1 MANTKSTNKTQSVPV
16 QEVQYKKLNAVYTSE
31 AALRVAGFT
40 DEDIKDLC
48 TRERQIPAYYECT
61 ERVGDKVI
69 RAESIYSKDELVQW
83 ITGEDGKRIPSRTA
97 HFRDPVIDG
106 FKFKVHSCFL
116 QSERDMYNFSPENSS
131 CKFFKDNTVEVVQK
145 KEMWDAFITAL
156 EKEKSGCL
164 DQARELM
171 AQSLPVPKNNDIF
184 KLFGVTD
191 ISLLKTKVTLPW
203 VMYRGP
209 NGERG
214 ADPESFTKMAAF
226 ENDYDCAL
234 KRDEVISLV
243 NKLEQKGVRVR
254 DCIIGL

>member
-1 MANTKSTNKTQSVPV
+1 MANNKSVNKTQSVPV

-31 AALRVAGFT
+31 AALRAAGFT
-40 DEDIKDLC
+40 DDDIKDLC

-61 ERVGDKVI
+61 ENGVAADK
-69 RAESIYSKDELVQW
+69 IYSKEELVKW
-83 ITGEDGKRIPSRTA
+83 ITGEDGKRIPSRMA
-97 HFRDPVIDG
+97 HFRDPVVDG

-131 CKFFKDNTVEVVQK
+131 CKFFKDKDDTAEATKK
-145 KEMWDAFITAL
+145 KEMWDALIAAL
-156 EKEKSGCL
+156 EKEKSNCL
-164 DQARELM
+164 DQVRELM
-171 AQSLPVPKNNDIF
+171 EASLPKPKNNDVY

-191 ISLLKTKVTLPW
+191 ISMLKTKVTLPW

-214 ADPESFTKMAAF
+214 ADPESFTKMEAF
-226 ENDYDCAL
+226 ENDFDCAL

-243 NKLEQKGVRVR
+243 NNLEKKGVHVR